1 MILQISEWWKSDVED
16 VINEAMDLGGA
27 PNVSD
32 AHTINGHPGPIANCF
47 GQGGFNL
54 GVTPGKT
61 YLLRIINAALNEE
74 LFFKIAGH
82 KLRVVEVDAAYVKP
96 FDTDTLLIAPGQT
109 TNALLTANLPVGRF
123 SSHSQIS

>member
-1 MILQISEWWKSDVED
+1 RVEF
-16 VINEAMDLGGA
+16 GC
-27 PNVSD
+27 D
-32 AHTINGHPGPIANCF
+32 A
-47 GQGGFNL
+47 
-54 GVTPGKT
+54 GKT

-82 KLRVVEVDAAYVKP
+82 KLRVVEVDAAYVKS

-109 TNALLTANLPVGRF
+109 TNALLTANLPIARYLQLV